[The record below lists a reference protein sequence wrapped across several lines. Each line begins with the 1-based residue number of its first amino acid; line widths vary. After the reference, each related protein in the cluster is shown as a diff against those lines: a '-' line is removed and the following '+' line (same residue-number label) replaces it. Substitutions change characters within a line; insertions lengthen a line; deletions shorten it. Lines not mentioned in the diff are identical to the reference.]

1 MEQLLLFVNIADCIL
16 HCTQINL
23 TQINLTQI
31 NLTQI
36 NLTQINSFDLGNVL
50 MEIISAF
57 ATIAR
62 GAHEK

>member
-16 HCTQINL
+16 HC
-23 TQINLTQI
+23 
-31 NLTQI
+31 TQI